1 MVSLTNSDEGTD
13 KAEHAAMISSA
24 YVPPTPCTEVSGG
37 LSATHIAL
45 ACGVCLDLPSIWP
58 CASLRDVIVDTAC

>member
-1 MVSLTNSDEGTD
+1 MVSLANSNEGAD

-24 YVPPTPCTEVSGG
+24 YVPPTPCTDVSGG

-45 ACGVCLDLPSIWP
+45 ACGICLVLQSIWS
-58 CASLRDVIVDTAC
+58 CASLRDVVVDTVC